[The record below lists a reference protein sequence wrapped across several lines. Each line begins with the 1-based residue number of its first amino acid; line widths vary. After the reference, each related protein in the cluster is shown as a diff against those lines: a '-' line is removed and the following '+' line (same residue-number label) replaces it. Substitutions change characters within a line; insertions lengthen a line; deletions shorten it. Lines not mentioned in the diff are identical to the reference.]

1 LTPFLIKRDGKQ
13 DGFPSKPDLKD
24 RACFF
29 GRLLSFKA
37 FSFLY
42 LKPAAFWM
50 IGWSNGKV
58 ITVGN
63 LSRVRQSVDAQTAT
77 SPSGTRD
84 AAVVDNFVWCL
95 HF

>member
-63 LSRVRQSVDAQTAT
+63 LSHRVICSKFYVFPVTLRLYH
-77 SPSGTRD
+77 
-84 AAVVDNFVWCL
+84 AA
-95 HF
+95 